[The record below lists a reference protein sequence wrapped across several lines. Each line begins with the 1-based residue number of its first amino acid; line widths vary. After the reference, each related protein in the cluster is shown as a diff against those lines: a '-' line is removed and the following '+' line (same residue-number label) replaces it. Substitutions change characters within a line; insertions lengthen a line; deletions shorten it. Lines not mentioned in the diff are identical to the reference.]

1 MRKRL
6 KFAIVA
12 TINDPLLPLIIQNIL
27 DLKILPEFIIC
38 DSNEINSKLVKCV
51 HGRVGNYISF
61 DSIYNIR
68 PSMPFYF
75 VDFHNSK
82 YTRDFIKS
90 KDVDILVNGGVN
102 CILKNSLINST
113 QGIISCHPGLI
124 PDYRGCSNV
133 EWAILN
139 DDPVGNT
146 VYLMSE
152 RIDQG
157 PILAQRALT
166 FENETDYQSVR
177 AKVYDDGFRLLA
189 EVIRDVSMG
198 ILKTEN
204 AKMLSR
210 EGVYYKNMPADL
222 VDEVKAKIKSK
233 KYKFQYT
240 HEE

>member
-1 MRKRL
+1 MRKGL

-12 TINDPLLPLIIQNIL
+12 TINDPLLPLIIKNFL
-27 DLKILPEFIIC
+27 DLKIRPEFIIC

-51 HGRVGNYISF
+51 HDRVGNYISL
-61 DSIYNIR
+61 DSIYNIK
-68 PSMPFYF
+68 PSLPFYF
-75 VDFHNSK
+75 VDLHNSK
-82 YTRDFIKS
+82 YTCDFIKS

-102 CILKNSLINST
+102 CILKNFIINAT

-189 EVIRDVSMG
+189 EVMRDVSMG

-204 AKMLSR
+204 AKAPGR
-210 EGVYYKNMPADL
+210 KGNYYKNMPADL
-222 VDEVKAKIKSK
+222 VGEVKAKIKSK

-240 HEE
+240 REE